1 MDSEPK
7 ENSDLLKARNKVE
20 TNGNLK
26 NEDLK
31 GPPDGGVR
39 AYSVMVASFLTN
51 GLFFGVINSYSVIYT
66 VLERHLKDEGIS
78 NSESRAGKYL
88 FAFIFLTLLVRVF
101 HHTKRRVEFH
111 IELAYLS
118 VNHI

>member
-7 ENSDLLKARNKVE
+7 ESSDLLRPRNKIE
-20 TNGNLK
+20 KNGNL
-26 NEDLK
+26 NIEVPN

-66 VLERHLKDEGIS
+66 VLQKHLNNEGVS
-78 NSESRAGKYL
+78 NSESRAGK
-88 FAFIFLTLLVRVF
+88 FVIFT
-101 HHTKRRVEFH
+101 
-111 IELAYLS
+111 Y
-118 VNHI
+118 